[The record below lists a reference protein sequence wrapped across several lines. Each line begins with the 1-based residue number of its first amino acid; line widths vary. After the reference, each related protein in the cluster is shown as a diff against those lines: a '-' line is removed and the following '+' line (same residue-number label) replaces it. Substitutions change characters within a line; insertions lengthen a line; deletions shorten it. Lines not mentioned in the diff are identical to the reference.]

1 MMTGLTAMLKVV
13 IVSKGTRCKGERKR
27 ELVQSSQEDLGDIS
41 SHYYYVCIPT
51 EVFGS
56 IEFTQ

>member
-1 MMTGLTAMLKVV
+1 MMTVLTAMLKVV
-13 IVSKGTRCKGERKR
+13 IVSYGTRCREQRTR
-27 ELVQSSQEDLGDIS
+27 ELVQSSQEDLGDINS
-41 SHYYYVCIPT
+41 RYYVCIHT